1 MKLKKNLLGILTIF
15 FRLVNNEEIIINN
28 DELKY
33 LKKNDI
39 DLYFKEI
46 FNENEKKNE
55 ISYKDLLYKLSSICN
70 ENINNLYGL
79 LNDINNIKKY
89 SITKIINDFTS
100 ICKIII
106 DEKNVKD
113 IQNILNELK
122 NILESKLINIKDIR
136 NKIYNIEN
144 NIENFI
150 SSLENKY
157 KMISSSF
164 GKNQGDQVFNSSMF
178 NMLLRMKMAK
188 KNIFND

>member
-70 ENINNLYGL
+70 ENINNLY
-79 LNDINNIKKY
+79 
-89 SITKIINDFTS
+89 
-100 ICKIII
+100 
-106 DEKNVKD
+106 V
-113 IQNILNELK
+113 
-122 NILESKLINIKDIR
+122 
-136 NKIYNIEN
+136 
-144 NIENFI
+144 
-150 SSLENKY
+150 
-157 KMISSSF
+157 
-164 GKNQGDQVFNSSMF
+164 
-178 NMLLRMKMAK
+178 
-188 KNIFND
+188 